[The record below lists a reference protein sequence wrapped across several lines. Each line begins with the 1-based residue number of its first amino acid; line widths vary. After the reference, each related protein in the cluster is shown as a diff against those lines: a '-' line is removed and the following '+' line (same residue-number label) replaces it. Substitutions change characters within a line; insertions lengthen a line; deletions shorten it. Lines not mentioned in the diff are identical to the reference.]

1 MMPITL
7 DDLTHAMGAPSP
19 EVDVEVRGV
28 SVDTRSLVPGD
39 VFFAIPGERVDP
51 HALLAD
57 AVSAGAVALVVER
70 TGTVPSVPT
79 IVVEDSLQSLGRF
92 AHWYWHDRLSC
103 TTIGITGSSGKT
115 TTKDLTAQVL
125 SAFGPTVC
133 PKGSFNTEVGVPLT
147 ILSADRGTRFLVL
160 EMAMRGIGHI
170 AYLTRIAQP
179 DVAVV
184 TNVGHAHVGLLGGID
199 QIAVAKGEL
208 VEGMNPSGVAIL
220 NADDA
225 RVLAMRDRA
234 SARVVSFGLST
245 AADIRGDHVRATQTS
260 LLFDVIDQR
269 TGTTSTLEIDYVGRH
284 NVSNALAAIAVGVE
298 CGMTLEAAVGSL
310 DGARPR
316 SAMRM
321 EVVAGVRG
329 VTVVNDAYNANLES
343 MKSAVASVATMGSR
357 SWAVLGEMRE
367 LGEFAD
373 DLHAEVGRHAAESNI
388 DRLVCIGDGTRPMH
402 EAASDLGV
410 ESLWL
415 PSTEDAIPVLRAQ
428 LEPGDVVL
436 VKASRSVGLER
447 IVTALVHDEGGAAG

>member
-1 MMPITL
+1 
-7 DDLTHAMGAPSP
+7 
-19 EVDVEVRGV
+19 
-28 SVDTRSLVPGD
+28 
-39 VFFAIPGERVDP
+39 
-51 HALLAD
+51 
-57 AVSAGAVALVVER
+57 
-70 TGTVPSVPT
+70 
-79 IVVEDSLQSLGRF
+79 
-92 AHWYWHDRLSC
+92 
-103 TTIGITGSSGKT
+103 
-115 TTKDLTAQVL
+115 
-125 SAFGPTVC
+125 
-133 PKGSFNTEVGVPLT
+133 
-147 ILSADRGTRFLVL
+147 
-160 EMAMRGIGHI
+160 
-170 AYLTRIAQP
+170 
-179 DVAVV
+179 
-184 TNVGHAHVGLLGGID
+184 
-199 QIAVAKGEL
+199 
-208 VEGMNPSGVAIL
+208 
-220 NADDA
+220 
-225 RVLAMRDRA
+225 
-234 SARVVSFGLST
+234 
-245 AADIRGDHVRATQTS
+245 
-260 LLFDVIDQR
+260 
-269 TGTTSTLEIDYVGRH
+269 
-284 NVSNALAAIAVGVE
+284 
-298 CGMTLEAAVGSL
+298 MTLEAAVGSL

-329 VTVVNDAYNANLES
+329 VTVVNDAYNANPES